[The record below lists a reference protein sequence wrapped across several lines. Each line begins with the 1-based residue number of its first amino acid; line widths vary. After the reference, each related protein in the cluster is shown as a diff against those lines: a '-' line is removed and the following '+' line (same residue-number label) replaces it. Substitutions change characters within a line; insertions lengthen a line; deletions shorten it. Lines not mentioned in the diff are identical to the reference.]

1 LAVIKQQRTT
11 FASPIG
17 VVRANTGAG
26 AVFRGVNKIADQMI
40 EESFRSAKQKALEAG
55 EDLARSKELG
65 SLRSINPAT
74 GLPEMSL
81 MSTLAP
87 PQEFGSIAQK
97 AYKRVIESRYVSQIE
112 QDFKLKAK
120 ELSMIENISPDLY
133 SEKMSQYLEEMI
145 NSASSGQYKN
155 MIEETGTF
163 YLASTKM
170 NLIETRRRE
179 QKIKNKQFF
188 ITNHTEVLKSFQDL
202 DADDRILAY
211 EKLIA
216 DIDLQIEAD
225 PNSYSGPEI
234 NALKKEG
241 FDGVAPSSMSG
252 SKAAGE
258 ELVIFDSS
266 VLKK

>member
-1 LAVIKQQRTT
+1 MAVIKQQRTT

-40 EESFRSAKQKALEAG
+40 EESFRSAKEKALEAG

-120 ELSMIENISPDLY
+120 ELYIEHKDDPIPIELERYACRREARSSRFRSPGR
-133 SEKMSQYLEEMI
+133 SRRPESAGGPGWSKHENRRG
-145 NSASSGQYKN
+145 NSAGA
-155 MIEETGTF
+155 
-163 YLASTKM
+163 L
-170 NLIETRRRE
+170 
-179 QKIKNKQFF
+179 
-188 ITNHTEVLKSFQDL
+188 
-202 DADDRILAY
+202 
-211 EKLIA
+211 
-216 DIDLQIEAD
+216 EAQ
-225 PNSYSGPEI
+225 
-234 NALKKEG
+234 L
-241 FDGVAPSSMSG
+241 
-252 SKAAGE
+252 
-258 ELVIFDSS
+258 
-266 VLKK
+266 